1 MSNEERQMQEFLKG
15 IDDQLGNNNYFNFD
29 NETVAAFI
37 QKDKD
42 IKDAIKKHEAQKR
55 AEEQHLKDI
64 AQGAFY
70 THDEMKRAWEKDKDG
85 TTKFLENTSKELNRN
100 IEREKVL
107 ATVRTKSKQ
116 LEYLEDLRET
126 DRKKLIEEKAARTT
140 AALVEDNEA
149 IAAHDKKIKEIVSR
163 LDFYNEQIEALNNSE
178 GKNT

>member
-15 IDDQLGNNNYFNFD
+15 IDDQLRNNNYFNFD
-29 NETVAAFI
+29 NETAAAFI
-37 QKDKD
+37 QNDKEV
-42 IKDAIKKHEAQKR
+42 KDAIKKHEAQKR

-85 TTKFLENTSKELNRN
+85 TTKLLENIQKELNRN
-100 IEREKVL
+100 IEIEKAL

>member
-15 IDDQLGNNNYFNFD
+15 IDDQLRNDNYFNFD

-37 QKDKD
+37 QEEKA
-42 IKDAIKKHEAQKR
+42 IKDAVKANEARKR

-64 AQGAFY
+64 AQGALY
-70 THDEMKRAWEKDKDG
+70 TRMETERAWKKDKDG
-85 TTKFLENTSKELNRN
+85 TTKFLENIQKEIN
-100 IEREKVL
+100 INLEKEKAL

-140 AALVEDNEA
+140 AALVDDNEA
-149 IAAHDKKIKEIVSR
+149 IAAHNKQIKEIESR